1 MGILTFI
8 FWIIVLLVAI
18 YAVVAASAIAIV
30 VLMFA
35 AIIKGI
41 EQGYHAYMGEPFEVI
56 WIIGGVIALIA
67 LPVFYALGRSS
78 DT

>member
-1 MGILTFI
+1 MGVLTFI

-18 YAVVAASAIAIV
+18 YAVVAASAIALV

-41 EQGYHAYMGEPFEVI
+41 EQGYHAYIGEPFEVI
-56 WIIGGVIALIA
+56 WIIGGIIALIA

>member
-18 YAVVAASAIAIV
+18 YAVVAASAIALV

-41 EQGYHAYMGEPFEVI
+41 EQGYHAYIGEPFEVI
-56 WIIGGVIALIA
+56 WIIGGIIALIA

>member
-8 FWIIVLLVAI
+8 FWIIVLVLAIWAVIAFGLVALI
-18 YAVVAASAIAIV
+18 

-56 WIIGGVIALIA
+56 WIIGGIIALIA

>member
-1 MGILTFI
+1 MGVLTFV
-8 FWIIVLLVAI
+8 FGIIVLVLVI
-18 YAVVAASAIAIV
+18 RAVNFGLAAALV
-30 VLMFA
+30 VLMCA

-56 WIIGGVIALIA
+56 WIIGGVIALPFII
-67 LPVFYALGRSS
+67 YALIRRG

>member
-1 MGILTFI
+1 MGVLTFI

-18 YAVVAASAIAIV
+18 YAAASAIALV

-35 AIIKGI
+35 AIIKDI
-41 EQGYHAYMGEPFEVI
+41 EQGYHAYIGEPFEVI
-56 WIIGGVIALIA
+56 WIIGGVIALPFII
-67 LPVFYALGRSS
+67 YALIRR

>member
-1 MGILTFI
+1 MGVLTFI

-18 YAVVAASAIAIV
+18 YAVVAAASAIALV

-35 AIIKGI
+35 AIIKDI
-41 EQGYHAYMGEPFEVI
+41 EQGYHAYIGEPFEVI
-56 WIIGGVIALIA
+56 WIIGGVIALPFII
-67 LPVFYALGRSS
+67 YALIRR